1 MFDIG
6 FWELVAIAVIAL
18 LIIGPEKLPGF
29 ARDAGR
35 LFRKARNFA
44 QTTKRELEKEL
55 ELDRIDGLNDEI
67 QRADRLFREAPDRFL
82 RDTEAGADA
91 DSPKTPAAS
100 QTSTEAKP
108 KTGGQ

>member
-35 LFRKARNFA
+35 LFKKARNFA
-44 QTTKRELEKEL
+44 ETTKRELEKEL

-67 QRADRLFREAPDRFL
+67 RRADRLFREAPDRFL
-82 RDTEAGADA
+82 KDAEAGAEA
-91 DSPKTPAAS
+91 DPPQTPAAP
-100 QTSTEAKP
+100 QTSTESKP

>member
-44 QTTKRELEKEL
+44 QATKRELEKEL
-55 ELDRIDGLNDEI
+55 ELDRIDDLNDEI
-67 QRADRLFREAPDRFL
+67 RRADRLFREAPDRFM
-82 RDTEAGADA
+82 RDTEAGADT
-91 DSPKTPAAS
+91 PKTPTAP
-100 QTSTEAKP
+100 QTPNESGP

>member
-29 ARDAGR
+29 ARDMGR

-44 QTTKRELEKEL
+44 QATRRELEKEL

-67 QRADRLFREAPDRFL
+67 RRADRLFRQAPDRFL
-82 RDTEAGADA
+82 RDTEAGAEA
-91 DSPKTPAAS
+91 NPPKTPAAPP
-100 QTSTEAKP
+100 TSTEAKP
-108 KTGGQ
+108 KTGCQ

>member
-44 QTTKRELEKEL
+44 QATKRELEKEL

-67 QRADRLFREAPDRFL
+67 RRADRLFREAPDRFL
-82 RDTEAGADA
+82 RDTEAGAEA
-91 DSPKTPAAS
+91 DPPKTPAPP

>member
-29 ARDAGR
+29 ARDMGR

-44 QTTKRELEKEL
+44 QTTRRELEKEL

-67 QRADRLFREAPDRFL
+67 RRADRLFREAPDRFL
-82 RDTEAGADA
+82 RDTEADP
-91 DSPKTPAAS
+91 PKTSAPPKA
-100 QTSTEAKP
+100 STEAKP

>member
-18 LIIGPEKLPGF
+18 LIVGPEKLPGL
-29 ARDAGR
+29 ARDMGR

-44 QTTKRELEKEL
+44 QATRRELEKEL

-67 QRADRLFREAPDRFL
+67 RRADRLFREAPDRFL
-82 RDTEAGADA
+82 RDTEADAEAD
-91 DSPKTPAAS
+91 PPQTPAPP

>member
-29 ARDAGR
+29 ARDMGR
-35 LFRKARNFA
+35 LFRKARHFA
-44 QTTKRELEKEL
+44 QTTRRELEKEL

-67 QRADRLFREAPDRFL
+67 RRADRLFREAPDRFL
-82 RDTEAGADA
+82 RDTEAGANA
-91 DSPKTPAAS
+91 DPPQTPAAP
-100 QTSTEAKP
+100 QASTEAKP

>member
-6 FWELVAIAVIAL
+6 FWELVAIAIIAL
-18 LIIGPEKLPGF
+18 LIVGPEKLPGF
-29 ARDAGR
+29 ARDMGR

-44 QTTKRELEKEL
+44 EATKRELEKEL

-67 QRADRLFREAPDRFL
+67 RRADRLFREAPDRFL
-82 RDTEAGADA
+82 RDTEAGAEA
-91 DSPKTPAAS
+91 DPRQTPAPPKAS
-100 QTSTEAKP
+100 TAAKP

>member
-18 LIIGPEKLPGF
+18 LVIGPAKLPGF

-35 LFRKARNFA
+35 LVRKARNFA

-55 ELDRIDGLNDEI
+55 ELDRINGLNDEI
-67 QRADRLFREAPDRFL
+67 RRADRLFKEAPDRFL
-82 RDTEAGADA
+82 RDTEADA
-91 DSPKTPAAS
+91 DTPKTPAPP

>member
-44 QTTKRELEKEL
+44 ETTKRELKKEL

-67 QRADRLFREAPDRFL
+67 RRADRLFREAPDRFL
-82 RDTEAGADA
+82 KDTEAGAEA
-91 DSPKTPAAS
+91 DPPQTPAAP
-100 QTSTEAKP
+100 QTSTESKP

>member
-29 ARDAGR
+29 ARDMGR
-35 LFRKARNFA
+35 LVRKARNFA
-44 QTTKRELEKEL
+44 QTTRRELEKEL
-55 ELDRIDGLNDEI
+55 ELDRIDGLKDEI
-67 QRADRLFREAPDRFL
+67 RRADRLFREAPDRFL
-82 RDTEAGADA
+82 RDTEAGAEA
-91 DSPKTPAAS
+91 DPPQTPAAP
-100 QTSTEAKP
+100 QASTAAKP

>member
-55 ELDRIDGLNDEI
+55 ELDRIDDLNDEI
-67 QRADRLFREAPDRFL
+67 RRADRLFREAPDRFM

-91 DSPKTPAAS
+91 DTPKTPATP
-100 QTSTEAKP
+100 QKSTESGP